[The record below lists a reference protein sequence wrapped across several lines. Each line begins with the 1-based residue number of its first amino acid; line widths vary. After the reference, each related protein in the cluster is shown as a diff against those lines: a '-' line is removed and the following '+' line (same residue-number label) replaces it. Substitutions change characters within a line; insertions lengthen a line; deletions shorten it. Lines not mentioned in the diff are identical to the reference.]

1 MLKQLLDRAWSGG
14 TSPHDSEIY
23 ALIHKEL
30 SSGGM
35 DAGLWTKAIAVSDGN
50 NEKAKS
56 RYIELRANALRK
68 ARKQVQDFAKQ
79 TQREQRAIERQNAEQ
94 ERLRQE
100 LNSLKQREASI
111 DSKLW
116 REFTS
121 PDAKKRKR
129 KKQLRNTVVFIALSL
144 GIYFLSTDEGLAIL
158 AITFAFFFWILSL
171 ATYRKHELENELKS
185 IRSRIVGLGG
195 NA

>member
-56 RYIELRANALRK
+56 RYIEMRANALRK

-158 AITFAFFFWILSL
+158 ATTFAFFFWILSL
-171 ATYRKHELENELKS
+171 ATYGKYELENELKS

>member
-56 RYIELRANALRK
+56 RYIEMRANALRK

-79 TQREQRAIERQNAEQ
+79 TQREQRVIERQNAEQ

-144 GIYFLSTDEGLAIL
+144 GIYFLSTDEGLAIV

-171 ATYRKHELENELKS
+171 ATYGKYELENELKS

>member
-56 RYIELRANALRK
+56 RYIEMRANALRK

-144 GIYFLSTDEGLAIL
+144 GVYFLSTDEGLAIL

-171 ATYRKHELENELKS
+171 ATYGKYELENELKS

>member
-56 RYIELRANALRK
+56 RYIEMRANALRK

-144 GIYFLSTDEGLAIL
+144 AIYFLSTDEGLAIL

-171 ATYRKHELENELKS
+171 ATYGKYELENELKS

>member
-56 RYIELRANALRK
+56 RYIEMRANALRK
-68 ARKQVQDFAKQ
+68 ARKQVQDCAKQ

-129 KKQLRNTVVFIALSL
+129 KKQLRNTVVFLALSL
-144 GIYFLSTDEGLAIL
+144 VIYFLSTDEGLAIL

-171 ATYRKHELENELKS
+171 ATYGKYELENELKS

>member
-56 RYIELRANALRK
+56 RYIEMRANALRK

-129 KKQLRNTVVFIALSL
+129 KKQLRNTVVFIAFSL

-171 ATYRKHELENELKS
+171 ATYGKYELENELKS

>member
-56 RYIELRANALRK
+56 RYIEMRANALRK

-94 ERLRQE
+94 ERLRQV

-144 GIYFLSTDEGLAIL
+144 GIYFLSTDEGLAIV

-171 ATYRKHELENELKS
+171 ATYGKYELENELKS

>member
-35 DAGLWTKAIAVSDGN
+35 DAVLWTKAIAVSDGN

-56 RYIELRANALRK
+56 RYIEMRANALRK

-144 GIYFLSTDEGLAIL
+144 AIYFLSTDEGLAIL

-171 ATYRKHELENELKS
+171 ATYGKYELENELKS

>member
-56 RYIELRANALRK
+56 RYIEMRANALRK

-79 TQREQRAIERQNAEQ
+79 TQREQRAIEKQNAEQ

-144 GIYFLSTDEGLAIL
+144 GIYFFSTDEGLAIL

-171 ATYRKHELENELKS
+171 ATYGKYELENELKS

>member
-56 RYIELRANALRK
+56 RYIEMRANALRK
-68 ARKQVQDFAKQ
+68 ARKQVQDCAKQ

-171 ATYRKHELENELKS
+171 ATYGKYELENELKS

>member
-56 RYIELRANALRK
+56 RYIEMRANALRT

-144 GIYFLSTDEGLAIL
+144 GIYFLSTDEGLAIV

-171 ATYRKHELENELKS
+171 ATYGKYELENELKS

>member
-56 RYIELRANALRK
+56 RYIEMRANALRK

-171 ATYRKHELENELKS
+171 ATYGKHELENELKS

>member
-56 RYIELRANALRK
+56 RYIEMRANALRK

-144 GIYFLSTDEGLAIL
+144 AIYFLSTDEGLAIV

-171 ATYRKHELENELKS
+171 ATYGKYELENELKS

>member
-56 RYIELRANALRK
+56 RYIEMRANALRK

-129 KKQLRNTVVFIALSL
+129 KKQLRNTVIFIALSL

-171 ATYRKHELENELKS
+171 ATYGKYELENELKS

>member
-56 RYIELRANALRK
+56 RYIEMRANALRK

-129 KKQLRNTVVFIALSL
+129 KKQLRNTVVFIAFSL
-144 GIYFLSTDEGLAIL
+144 GIYFLSTDEGLAIV

-171 ATYRKHELENELKS
+171 ATYGKYELENELKS

>member
-56 RYIELRANALRK
+56 RYIEMRANALRK

-116 REFTS
+116 RDFTS

-171 ATYRKHELENELKS
+171 ATYGKYELENELKS

>member
-1 MLKQLLDRAWSGG
+1 MLKQLIDRAWSGG

-56 RYIELRANALRK
+56 RYIEMRANALRK

-171 ATYRKHELENELKS
+171 ATYGKYELENELKG

>member
-56 RYIELRANALRK
+56 RYIEMRANALRK

-144 GIYFLSTDEGLAIL
+144 GIYFLSTDEGLAIV

-171 ATYRKHELENELKS
+171 ATYGKYELENELKS

>member
-56 RYIELRANALRK
+56 RYIEMRANALRK

-171 ATYRKHELENELKS
+171 ATYGKYELENELKS

-195 NA
+195 SA

>member
-56 RYIELRANALRK
+56 RYIEMRANALRK

-171 ATYRKHELENELKS
+171 ATYGKYELENELKS

>member
-1 MLKQLLDRAWSGG
+1 MLKQHIDRAWSGG

-56 RYIELRANALRK
+56 RYIEMRANALRK

-144 GIYFLSTDEGLAIL
+144 GIYFLSTDEGLSIL

-171 ATYRKHELENELKS
+171 ATYGKYELENELKS

>member
-1 MLKQLLDRAWSGG
+1 MLKQLIDRAWSGG

-56 RYIELRANALRK
+56 RYIEMRANALRK

-171 ATYRKHELENELKS
+171 ATYGKYELENELKS

>member
-56 RYIELRANALRK
+56 RYIEMRANALRK

-144 GIYFLSTDEGLAIL
+144 VIYFLSTDEGLAIL

-171 ATYRKHELENELKS
+171 ATYGKYELENELKS

>member
-56 RYIELRANALRK
+56 RYIEMRANALRK

-79 TQREQRAIERQNAEQ
+79 TQREQRAIERKNAEQ

-121 PDAKKRKR
+121 PDAKKRRR

-171 ATYRKHELENELKS
+171 ATYGKYELENELKS

>member
-56 RYIELRANALRK
+56 RYIEMRANALRK

-171 ATYRKHELENELKS
+171 ATYGKYELENELKG

>member
-56 RYIELRANALRK
+56 RYIEMRANALRK

-171 ATYRKHELENELKS
+171 ATYGKYELENELKS
-185 IRSRIVGLGG
+185 IRSRIVDLGG

>member
-56 RYIELRANALRK
+56 RYIEMRANALRK

-116 REFTS
+116 HEFTS

-129 KKQLRNTVVFIALSL
+129 KKQLRNTVVFIAFSL

-171 ATYRKHELENELKS
+171 ATYGKYELENELKS

>member
-56 RYIELRANALRK
+56 RYIEMRANALRK

-100 LNSLKQREASI
+100 LNSLKHREASI

-144 GIYFLSTDEGLAIL
+144 GIYFLSTDEGLAIV

-171 ATYRKHELENELKS
+171 ATYGKYELENELKS

>member
-79 TQREQRAIERQNAEQ
+79 TQREQRVIERQNAEQ

-171 ATYRKHELENELKS
+171 ATYGKYELENELKS

>member
-1 MLKQLLDRAWSGG
+1 MLKQLIDRAWSGG

-56 RYIELRANALRK
+56 RYIEMRANALRK

-144 GIYFLSTDEGLAIL
+144 GIYFLSTDEGLAIV

-171 ATYRKHELENELKS
+171 ATYGKYELENELKS

>member
-56 RYIELRANALRK
+56 RYIEMRANALRK

-94 ERLRQE
+94 ERLRQD

-144 GIYFLSTDEGLAIL
+144 AIYFLSTDEGLAIL

-171 ATYRKHELENELKS
+171 ATYGKYELENELKS

>member
-50 NEKAKS
+50 NEKAIS
-56 RYIELRANALRK
+56 RYIEMRANALRK

-144 GIYFLSTDEGLAIL
+144 GIYFLSTDEGLAIV

-171 ATYRKHELENELKS
+171 ATYGKYELENELKS

>member
-56 RYIELRANALRK
+56 RYIEMRANALRK

-121 PDAKKRKR
+121 PDAKKRRR

-171 ATYRKHELENELKS
+171 ATYGKYELENELKS

>member
-56 RYIELRANALRK
+56 RYIEMRANALRK

-144 GIYFLSTDEGLAIL
+144 GIYFLSTDEGLAFV

-171 ATYRKHELENELKS
+171 ATYGKYELENELKS

>member
-56 RYIELRANALRK
+56 RYIEMRANALRK

-144 GIYFLSTDEGLAIL
+144 AIYFLSTDEGLAIL

-171 ATYRKHELENELKS
+171 ATYGKYELENELKG

>member
-56 RYIELRANALRK
+56 RYIEMRANALRK
-68 ARKQVQDFAKQ
+68 ARKQVQDCAKQ

-144 GIYFLSTDEGLAIL
+144 VIYFLSTDEGLSIL

-171 ATYRKHELENELKS
+171 ATYGKYELENELKS

>member
-56 RYIELRANALRK
+56 RYIEMRANALRK

-144 GIYFLSTDEGLAIL
+144 GIYFLSTDEGLAII
-158 AITFAFFFWILSL
+158 AIAFAFFFWILSL
-171 ATYRKHELENELKS
+171 ATYGKYELENELKS